1 MKIKNENMEADTATL
16 WGEANGTQT
25 AVFVAADEDMAI
37 TAILNGPDVI
47 TMATIFTS
55 IEVE

>member
-1 MKIKNENMEADTATL
+1 MEADTATL